1 MQCKKSL
8 LIKNESFS
16 HKRHERLWGTGDTA
30 PKQMEKMSCQSSRH
44 GRFISGQGAT
54 GTHRIRRWGNP
65 EWRLWR
71 RERSYATRE
80 WNSLLISDVKIYFAR
95 HSVHIRSAGL
105 SDWLRRYGWTVT
117 NQTTLP
123 TVRISRTVISISLGP
138 LRSTWLAS
146 DLYRT
151 PTWSSCLRHRHFT
164 PISSTQELQALLPRC
179 VEFFTV
185 NDNCVKVWCVPFA
198 TNVPDISDSLSVLSL
213 LYNVLY
219 QLHIKMYTMLNVVS
233 FQDRWRNYYTNIT
246 SMVKQWHLCSFHSGS
261 AHYSSGMYALLAK
274 PAC

>member
-1 MQCKKSL
+1 MGNWRYSSETDGEDEL
-8 LIKNESFS
+8 SVFTPRPFYFRARS
-16 HKRHERLWGTGDTA
+16 H
-30 PKQMEKMSCQSSRH
+30 
-44 GRFISGQGAT
+44 
-54 GTHRIRRWGNP
+54 
-65 EWRLWR
+65 
-71 RERSYATRE
+71 
-80 WNSLLISDVKIYFAR
+80 
-95 HSVHIRSAGL
+95 
-105 SDWLRRYGWTVT
+105 RYPP
-117 NQTTLP
+117 NTTLGEP
-123 TVRISRTVISISLGP
+123 WMEALEKRKILCNPGMEFVPNIWRENILCTTQCTHTVSRTRRLVTALRMDGYEPNHSPFSSDLAHLFGP

-151 PTWSSCLRHRHFT
+151 PTWSSCLRHRHLT